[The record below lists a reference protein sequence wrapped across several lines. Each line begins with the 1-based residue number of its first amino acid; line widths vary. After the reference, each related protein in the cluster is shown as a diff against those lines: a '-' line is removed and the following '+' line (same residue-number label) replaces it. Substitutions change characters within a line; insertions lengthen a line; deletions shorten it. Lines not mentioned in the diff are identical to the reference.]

1 MIRKA
6 LLFSLGFFFTMLVG
20 CTELQQALDS
30 ATIQRLPV
38 QYYLAAEVDT
48 DTHKEITE
56 QVIYQFEEI
65 SFPEDRVRVDYFV
78 EQGVQ
83 NVYSS
88 GADKHGL
95 WGLIEGMP
103 TLSNDDD
110 AIRSAIFTT
119 GDLARKNPDSMVYAI
134 IVTDGSSDDELI
146 VSLASASEELSGLPN
161 IHLAV
166 VGISPQHRAQ
176 FSKGFIP
183 ISDRIQFAGT
193 DEEISSLFRTLG
205 E

>member
-1 MIRKA
+1 MIRKS
-6 LLFSLGFFFTMLVG
+6 LLFSLGFFSTILAG
-20 CTELQQALDS
+20 CTEFQQALDS
-30 ATIQRLPV
+30 ATTQQPPV

-48 DTHKEITE
+48 DNHKAITE
-56 QVIYQFEEI
+56 QAIYQLEEI
-65 SFPEDRVRVDYFV
+65 SFPGDRVRVDYFV
-78 EQGVQ
+78 KQGVQ

-88 GADKHGL
+88 GADKHSL

-110 AIRSAIFTT
+110 AIRSAIFAT
-119 GDLARKNPDSMVYAI
+119 GDLARKNPDTLVYAI
-134 IVTDGSSDDELI
+134 IVTDGSSDNELI
-146 VSLASASEELSGLPN
+146 TSLASASEGLSDLSN

-166 VGISPQHRAQ
+166 IGISPQHRVQ
-176 FSKGFIP
+176 FSKGFIS

>member
-1 MIRKA
+1 MLRRS
-6 LLFSLGFFFTMLVG
+6 LTFSLGFISTILAG

-30 ATIQRLPV
+30 ATIQRLPA
-38 QYYLAAEVDT
+38 QYYLAAEIDT
-48 DTHKEITE
+48 ETHKAITE
-56 QVIYQFEEI
+56 RAISQLEEI
-65 SFPEDRVRVDYFV
+65 GFPKDRVRVDYLV
-78 EQGVQ
+78 EQGIQ
-83 NVYSS
+83 NVYSDD
-88 GADKHGL
+88 ANKQGL

-146 VSLASASEELSGLPN
+146 TSLASASESLSDLPN